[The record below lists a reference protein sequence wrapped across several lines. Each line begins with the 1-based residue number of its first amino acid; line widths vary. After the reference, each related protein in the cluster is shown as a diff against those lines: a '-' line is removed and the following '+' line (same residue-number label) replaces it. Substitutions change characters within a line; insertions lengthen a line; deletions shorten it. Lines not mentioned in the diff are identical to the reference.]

1 MARRGILDYV
11 LGGAVG
17 GLEGL
22 AQQRAAEDE
31 KKRMADALERQGRAD
46 RLQAVMSGMIPSAS
60 FDASNMVTGTPDMP
74 GATPRPPAYEDTFGG
89 QKFVMPELPGIKAH
103 REKIE
108 SAQRV
113 KASEIVKRTALTS
126 AWTAAGATPEQA
138 MAYAGAGI
146 EPPANRLAAPEKQ
159 LKPWQK
165 EGFDSEAEY
174 RAFHARDPKPAK
186 EGASTQPTQEELDEA
201 EAAFNS
207 PLGRAMGPVM
217 AAFRA
222 RGDRR
227 PPQVLMLAAYRSL
240 KARGT
245 IPEELGGVRKPAENW
260 MSGLMSGGA
269 GNPAAI
275 GTPAASMPSAPP
287 QAARVGPVPT
297 APTPRPAPAPK
308 PIAPVD
314 SELERNR
321 QLWDAAVAQHGEDR
335 VLALYGPRP

>member
-1 MARRGILDYV
+1 MARRGLLDYF

-22 AQQRAAEDE
+22 AQQRAAEAE

-46 RLQAVMSGMIPSAS
+46 RLQAVMSGMIPSSS
-60 FDASNMVTGTPDMP
+60 FDASTMVTGVPDMA
-74 GATPRPPAYEDTFGG
+74 GATPRPPAYEETFGG
-89 QKFVMPELPGIKAH
+89 QKFVMPELPGVKAH
-103 REKIE
+103 REKVE

-113 KASEIVKRTALTS
+113 KASDVVKRTALTN

-138 MAYAGAGI
+138 MAYANAGVDV
-146 EPPANRLAAPEKQ
+146 PANRLAAPEKP

-174 RAFHARDPKPAK
+174 RAFHARDPKPA
-186 EGASTQPTQEELDEA
+186 GAGGSSQPTQEELDEA

-207 PLGRAMGPVM
+207 PLRKAMAPIM
-217 AAFRA
+217 SAFRT
-222 RGDRR
+222 RGDKR

-245 IPEELGGVRKPAENW
+245 IPEELGGEKKPTVNW
-260 MSGLMSGGA
+260 MSDIMSGGMV
-269 GNPAAI
+269 NPAAI
-275 GTPAASMPSAPP
+275 GTPAAPMPSAPLP
-287 QAARVGPVPT
+287 AARVNPAT
-297 APTPRPAPAPK
+297 TTPKPASAPK
-308 PIAPVD
+308 PAPLANQA
-314 SELERNR
+314 LEQDR

-335 VLALYGPRP
+335 VLALYGKRP